1 MRLVKMILQYTL
13 LLRDCIYMFYILFVT
28 GIATLKE
35 IFSYFERK
43 MNVETYEI
51 GILNPPM
58 VKYLKYFIPNRKSDR
73 T

>member
-1 MRLVKMILQYTL
+1 
-13 LLRDCIYMFYILFVT
+13 MFYILFVT